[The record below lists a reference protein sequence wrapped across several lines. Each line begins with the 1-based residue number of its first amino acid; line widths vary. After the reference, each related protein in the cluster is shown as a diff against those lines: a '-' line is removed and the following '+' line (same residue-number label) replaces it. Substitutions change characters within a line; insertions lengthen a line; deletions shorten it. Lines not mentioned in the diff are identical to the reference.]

1 MTETSLSRRD
11 PFPPLLFTE
20 GEGPWL
26 VFWKEELVADD
37 TGWAELDSHS
47 CNGFSCDHLDGYVI
61 PLTPDSA
68 AVAELLKAIAL
79 EEFCAGCAAPDL
91 DYGVEPDHP
100 AAYSRWLEDRGLAAG
115 GDISLLMQAVYPL
128 QASEAVLLALGLP
141 GVKIPP
147 GAKLLVLGWNC
158 D

>member
-26 VFWKEELVADD
+26 VFWKDELVAED
-37 TGWAELDSHS
+37 TEWAELASHS
-47 CNGFSCDHLDGYVI
+47 CNGFRCDHLDGYVI
-61 PLTPDSA
+61 PLTPETP
-68 AVAELLKAIAL
+68 AVAELLKEIAL
-79 EEFCAGCAAPDL
+79 EAFCVGCAAPDL
-91 DYGVEPDHP
+91 DYGVEPEHP
-100 AAYSRWLEDRGLAAG
+100 TAFSRWLEDRGLAAG
-115 GDISLLMQAVYPL
+115 EISLLMQAVYPL

-141 GVKIPP
+141 GVVIPP
-147 GAKLLVLGWNC
+147 GAHLLVLGWNC